1 MTRGRLI
8 WPNKVAIARLD
19 LAAMEADADHR
30 FGTPPERVELDP
42 VILDAQVETSSGLA
56 DDRQRLRPS
65 GDDPAME
72 VRLVL
77 HYQDIEDLG
86 LLDADGVAVFSA
98 TDRLVALYD
107 QDDVL
112 LTTYPAATD
121 RKALYCVKARDQGHG
136 LSSASRNLLILEF
149 GARDAGTN
157 RVS

>member
-30 FGTPPERVELDP
+30 FGTPPARVEADP
-42 VILDAQVETSSGLA
+42 VIIDAQVETSSGLA

-65 GDDPAME
+65 GDDPAVE

-77 HYQDIEDLG
+77 HYQDLEDLG
-86 LLDADGVAVFSA
+86 LLDANNVAVFGP
-98 TDRLVALYD
+98 TDRLVALYN
-107 QDDVL
+107 QDDEL
-112 LTTYPAATD
+112 LTTYPPATD

-136 LSSASRNLLILEF
+136 LSSTSRNLLILEF